1 MLTIYQGLNN
11 PHSLLHTPQFTGSPD
26 CRNHCSIHWPLFLWR
41 QTKRHYIPSWFMTA
55 YFPLLTLQGDKR
67 LPSSE
72 WGWYQCKLC
81 LPVDPYEVFI
91 CAPLRTLHS
100 LCLFHM
106 SDVGLITPLSCA
118 FRPRLSASVWE
129 KKRLWANSHGTTLHF
144 TVVQTLF
151 MKLIWLIANLRCSV
165 ARFHPCSQI
174 LETFKKTHTCPKKHW
189 TSALTSKEWNPTQSQ
204 QYIWNVTK

>member
-1 MLTIYQGLNN
+1 MANKKTLY
-11 PHSLLHTPQFTGSPD
+11 SP
-26 CRNHCSIHWPLFLWR
+26 
-41 QTKRHYIPSWFMTA
+41 WFMTA

-72 WGWYQCKLC
+72 WGWYQCELC
-81 LPVDPYEVFI
+81 LPVDPCEVFI
-91 CAPLRTLHS
+91 CVSPRTLRS

-106 SDVGLITPLSCA
+106 SDVGLITLLSCA

-129 KKRLWANSHGTTLHF
+129 KKRLWANSHGITLHF

-174 LETFKKTHTCPKKHW
+174 LETFKKTDIFVQKNIERQ
-189 TSALTSKEWNPTQSQ
+189 L
-204 QYIWNVTK
+204 